1 MEISL
6 FQAIALGILAFIT
19 GLDMFN
25 GLTHMHR
32 PVVLGPLVGLI
43 LGDLHTGILT
53 GGTLELV
60 WMGLAPLAGAQPPNV
75 IIGTIVGTTFAI
87 TTGVK
92 PDVAVGVAVPFA
104 VAVQMGITFLFSV
117 MSGVMS
123 RCDRMA
129 ANADTRGIER
139 VNYLALLALGT
150 FYFLCAFLPI
160 YFGAEHAK
168 TAIDVL
174 PERLIDGLGVAGG
187 IMPAIGFAVLL
198 KIMMKNVYIPYFIIG
213 FVAAAWLKL
222 PVLAIAAAA
231 LAMAL
236 IDLLRN
242 TNPRD
247 LARAMKGHMGF
258 FNTHPFLVTFV
269 IGIILA
275 MERSKQDVNSIQN
288 TKIAVGAPLGGIGD
302 AMFWL
307 TLLPICGGIGASL
320 ALQGSI
326 LGAVV
331 FIVLFN
337 VVHLGLRFG
346 LAHYAYRMG
355 VAAIPLIKANTKKV
369 GHAASIVGMTVIGA
383 LVATYVRL
391 STTLEITAGD
401 AVVKLQTDVI
411 DKLMPAFLPLVYTL
425 VMFWLVRR
433 GWSPLRLIG
442 ITVALGIVGKFCH
455 FL

>member
-6 FQAIALGILAFIT
+6 LQAFALGILAFIA

-25 GLTHMHR
+25 GLTHAPSSGTWAAGWSDSGR
-32 PVVLGPLVGLI
+32 SAYRYF
-43 LGDLHTGILT
+43 LT

-129 ANADTRGIER
+129 ANADTAGIER
-139 VNYLALLALGT
+139 VNYLALLALGI

-198 KIMMKNVYIPYFIIG
+198 KIM
-213 FVAAAWLKL
+213 LKTS
-222 PVLAIAAAA
+222 IS
-231 LAMAL
+231 L
-236 IDLLRN
+236 I
-242 TNPRD
+242 
-247 LARAMKGHMGF
+247 
-258 FNTHPFLVTFV
+258 
-269 IGIILA
+269 
-275 MERSKQDVNSIQN
+275 SS
-288 TKIAVGAPLGGIGD
+288 
-302 AMFWL
+302 
-307 TLLPICGGIGASL
+307 
-320 ALQGSI
+320 
-326 LGAVV
+326 
-331 FIVLFN
+331 
-337 VVHLGLRFG
+337 
-346 LAHYAYRMG
+346 
-355 VAAIPLIKANTKKV
+355 
-369 GHAASIVGMTVIGA
+369 
-383 LVATYVRL
+383 
-391 STTLEITAGD
+391 
-401 AVVKLQTDVI
+401 
-411 DKLMPAFLPLVYTL
+411 
-425 VMFWLVRR
+425 
-433 GWSPLRLIG
+433 
-442 ITVALGIVGKFCH
+442 
-455 FL
+455 

>member
-6 FQAIALGILAFIT
+6 LQAFALGIIAFIA

-32 PVVLGPLVGLI
+32 PVVLGPLVGLV

-75 IIGTIVGTTFAI
+75 IIGTIVGTAFAI

-129 ANADTRGIER
+129 ENADTRGIER
-139 VNYLALLALGT
+139 VNYLALLALGI

-168 TAIDVL
+168 TIIDVL
-174 PERLIDGLGVAGG
+174 PQRLIDGLGVAGG
-187 IMPAIGFAVLL
+187 IMPAIGFIL
-198 KIMMKNVYIPYFIIG
+198 G
-213 FVAAAWLKL
+213 FVASAWLKL

-236 IDLLRN
+236 IDLLRKSPEP
-242 TNPRD
+242 TQPAAQKEEFED
-247 LARAMKGHMGF
+247 
-258 FNTHPFLVTFV
+258 
-269 IGIILA
+269 GI
-275 MERSKQDVNSIQN
+275 
-288 TKIAVGAPLGGIGD
+288 
-302 AMFWL
+302 
-307 TLLPICGGIGASL
+307 
-320 ALQGSI
+320 
-326 LGAVV
+326 
-331 FIVLFN
+331 
-337 VVHLGLRFG
+337 
-346 LAHYAYRMG
+346 
-355 VAAIPLIKANTKKV
+355 
-369 GHAASIVGMTVIGA
+369 
-383 LVATYVRL
+383 
-391 STTLEITAGD
+391 
-401 AVVKLQTDVI
+401 
-411 DKLMPAFLPLVYTL
+411 
-425 VMFWLVRR
+425 
-433 GWSPLRLIG
+433 
-442 ITVALGIVGKFCH
+442 
-455 FL
+455 

>member
-1 MEISL
+1 MLVANDEVAEDPVQQNLMEMVLAEGIAVRFWSLQKVIDNIHRAADRQKILLVCKSPADFFRLVEGGVPVNRINVGNMHYANGKQQIAKTVSVDAADITAFNGLKAAGVECFVQGVPTEPAQTSINFSEGFTMEISL
-6 FQAIALGILAFIT
+6 LQAFALGILAFIA
-19 GLDMFN
+19 GPDMFN

-92 PDVAVGVAVPFA
+92 PEVAVGVAVPFA

-117 MSGVMS
+117 MSGVMA

-129 ANADTRGIER
+129 ANADTAGIER

-174 PERLIDGLGVAGG
+174 PTRLIDGLGVAGG

-198 KIMMKNVYIPYFIIG
+198 KIMMKNVYIPLLHHG
-213 FVAAAWLKL
+213 FCGSSTAQT

-236 IDLLRN
+236 IDFLRKSPEP
-242 TNPRD
+242 TAPQHKR
-247 LARAMKGHMGF
+247 
-258 FNTHPFLVTFV
+258 
-269 IGIILA
+269 GI
-275 MERSKQDVNSIQN
+275 RR
-288 TKIAVGAPLGGIGD
+288 
-302 AMFWL
+302 W
-307 TLLPICGGIGASL
+307 
-320 ALQGSI
+320 
-326 LGAVV
+326 
-331 FIVLFN
+331 
-337 VVHLGLRFG
+337 H
-346 LAHYAYRMG
+346 
-355 VAAIPLIKANTKKV
+355 LIKRLCRTFPKPKKRCCPAPMKTSTKTRISV
-369 GHAASIVGMTVIGA
+369 PS
-383 LVATYVRL
+383 
-391 STTLEITAGD
+391 
-401 AVVKLQTDVI
+401 
-411 DKLMPAFLPLVYTL
+411 
-425 VMFWLVRR
+425 
-433 GWSPLRLIG
+433 
-442 ITVALGIVGKFCH
+442 
-455 FL
+455 